1 MFIHAYNIS
10 GGRPLI
16 LELLTKDTETL
27 TEGDMLNL
35 ESGEVDLAATND
47 TAFLGVLVAA
57 NNPDSYVDATPGVIS
72 AVDSTTKV
80 KVVVNPD
87 AVYHVVD
94 LNARLM
100 GANLDISGATGAQT
114 VAAASNNDFIVSA
127 ASGAN
132 EETLVIFVQA
142 ETWMH

>member
-1 MFIHAYNIS
+1 
-10 GGRPLI
+10 
-16 LELLTKDTETL
+16 
-27 TEGDMLNL
+27 
-35 ESGEVDLAATND
+35 
-47 TAFLGVLVAA
+47 
-57 NNPDSYVDATPGVIS
+57 VIS